1 MGSFALILPKRH
13 DHRRFIMIFRFIL
26 GSILA
31 LAALFVGVLSTG
43 GKISLITE
51 LYAVLPS
58 LGVPIGAV
66 LAAYGPKRTGKALG
80 AIFSGDLGM
89 ASLSELFE
97 AKALLRFL
105 VRVIAATSFLG
116 FFLMMLWT
124 LACLTVAADVGISF
138 SRSLSSIL
146 HGSFLVIWIILPFF
160 CVLDSKTA
168 ELEAGGKP
176 REKAPEALAGKTAT
190 SSYPWIILSFAV
202 IIIAYLIRFQSLYP
216 FIYNLS
222 SLALVPLLL
231 FAVSMIAMS
240 PVDLARCFSLAFGKK
255 GASAPKSELAR
266 ARAGAAFLTRA
277 TLALSIF
284 GPLLGFLY
292 MIAEFDN
299 KNRVGPCMAVVTLS
313 PLFGCLLLILVFLP
327 LQSVLER
334 RLAASDKEDMGEKDR
349 PD

>member
-31 LAALFVGVLSTG
+31 LAALFVGVLSSG

-80 AIFSGDLGM
+80 AIFSSDPGKV
-89 ASLSELFE
+89 SLSALFE

-105 VRVIAATSFLG
+105 VLIIAATSFLV
-116 FFLMMLWT
+116 FFLGMLWT
-124 LACLTVAADVGISF
+124 LACLTVKADVGISF
-138 SRSLSSIL
+138 SRALSSIL
-146 HGSFLVIWIILPFF
+146 HGAFLIIWIIMPFT
-160 CVLDSKTA
+160 CALEAKTA
-168 ELEAGGKP
+168 ALNAESRPRKESQEAMAS
-176 REKAPEALAGKTAT
+176 KATTG
-190 SSYPWIILSFAV
+190 SYPWIILSLAV
-202 IIIAYLIRFQSLYP
+202 IVCAYLIRFQSLFP
-216 FIYNLS
+216 FIYDLS
-222 SLALVPLLL
+222 SLSLVPLLL
-231 FAVSMIAMS
+231 FAVSLIAMS
-240 PVDLARCFSLAFGKK
+240 PVDLACCFSLAFGKN

-266 ARAGAAFLTRA
+266 ARARAAFLTRA
-277 TLALSIF
+277 TIALSIF

-313 PLFGCLLLILVFLP
+313 PLYGCLLLILVFLP
-327 LQSVLER
+327 LQAALER
-334 RLAASDKEDMGEKDR
+334 RLAASE
-349 PD
+349 